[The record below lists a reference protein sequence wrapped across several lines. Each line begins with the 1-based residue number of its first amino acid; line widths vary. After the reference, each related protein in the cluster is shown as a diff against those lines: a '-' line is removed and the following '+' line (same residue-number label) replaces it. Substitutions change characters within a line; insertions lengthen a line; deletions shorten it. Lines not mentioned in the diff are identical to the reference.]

1 MIAGNGIG
9 RYLRD
14 RFKLLLR
21 LWHNNGGLEIFQR
34 IGARAL
40 GIVER
45 LGRAALF
52 LLETLLGTG
61 YLVPRFSLVIQQV
74 FNVGVLTLLII
85 LVSGLFVGMVL
96 ALQGY
101 NTLVTFG
108 AEESLGLVVALT
120 LVRELG
126 PVVTALLFAGR
137 AGSAL
142 TAEIGLMKATEQLAG
157 MEMMA
162 VNPVKR
168 VIAPRFL
175 AGLIAMPLLASMFSA
190 IGVLGGHIVG
200 VGLVGVDSGSFWSQM
215 QDGVDFYDDI
225 LNGLMKSVVFGFTV
239 SWIAVFEGY
248 DAVPTSEGVSRATNH
263 TVVYSSLA
271 VLGLDFILT
280 SLTLGE
286 V

>member
-1 MIAGNGIG
+1 
-9 RYLRD
+9 
-14 RFKLLLR
+14 
-21 LWHNNGGLEIFQR
+21 
-34 IGARAL
+34 
-40 GIVER
+40 
-45 LGRAALF
+45 
-52 LLETLLGTG
+52 
-61 YLVPRFSLVIQQV
+61 
-74 FNVGVLTLLII
+74 
-85 LVSGLFVGMVL
+85 
-96 ALQGY
+96 
-101 NTLVTFG
+101 VTFG
-108 AEESLGLVVALT
+108 AEDSLGLVVALT

-162 VNPVKR
+162 VNPIKR
-168 VIAPRFL
+168 VIGPRFL

-190 IGVLGGHIVG
+190 VGVLGGHLVG
-200 VGLVGVDSGSFWSQM
+200 VGLVGLDSGSFWSQM
-215 QDGVDFYDDI
+215 QNGVDFRDDI

-248 DAVPTSEGVSRATNH
+248 DAVPTSEGVSSATNH

-271 VLGLDFILT
+271 VLALDFILT